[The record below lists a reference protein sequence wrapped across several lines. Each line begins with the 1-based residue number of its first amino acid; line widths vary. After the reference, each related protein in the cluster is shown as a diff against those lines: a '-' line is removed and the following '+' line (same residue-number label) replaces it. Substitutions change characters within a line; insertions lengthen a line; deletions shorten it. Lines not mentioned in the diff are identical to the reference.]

1 MTRCENL
8 GAYNLVKELAIEDDM
23 AFSNYLR
30 IDHYLFKWYPKKYH
44 HYHQYVSK
52 KDLLLLYDIC
62 NRYNYINIKFVLLF
76 FYFFF
81 TKN

>member
-30 IDHYLFKWYPKKYH
+30 INHDLFKMISEKISPLIYRRDTNMRKAMCRRKTCY
-44 HYHQYVSK
+44 YST
-52 KDLLLLYDIC
+52 IFATG
-62 NRYNYINIKFVLLF
+62 III
-76 FYFFF
+76 
-81 TKN
+81 